1 MSAMKIVDVSL
12 EADIQVLL
20 QQKTEM
26 EKVLANFGKLKVNY
40 ESGFSQM
47 TLSLDKDVKV
57 LTDKIASNKVAS
69 EEISSKV
76 CSIFKDARAQLQLL
90 ESVAAPKQ

>member
-1 MSAMKIVDVSL
+1 
-12 EADIQVLL
+12 
-20 QQKTEM
+20 
-26 EKVLANFGKLKVNY
+26 
-40 ESGFSQM
+40 M

-76 CSIFKDARAQLQLL
+76 CSIFKDARAQLQLI
-90 ESVAAPKQ
+90 ENIVTPKQ